1 MATVKLL
8 VKRARFTV
16 SISTFPS
23 VDRWR
28 SRLIFSNINTAKPGA
43 VHSPHQLPFILATL
57 ELADGS
63 AVSLTLEVVAGLPS
77 TGSAQAHLSILQP

>member
-28 SRLIFSNINTAKPGA
+28 SQLIFSNINTAEPGT
-43 VHSPHQLPFILATL
+43 VRSPHQLPFILATL

-63 AVSLTLEVVAGLPS
+63 VSLTLEVAAALPS
-77 TGSAQAHLSILQP
+77 TGSAQAHLSMLQP